1 MEQKAEERSTETSRR
16 ISIRWKVLEAFG
28 ALLIA
33 MGVFVDWPPPQDAGL
48 PDTPSFL
55 IILGALLIAIGL
67 MIALRREE

>member
-1 MEQKAEERSTETSRR
+1 MQ
-16 ISIRWKVLEAFG
+16 AFG
-28 ALLIA
+28 ALFIA